1 MAAKAPGRE
10 GSDPPERRIGSRRT
24 FFKWGTGILSAL
36 MDVGLTE
43 PIVGYVIL
51 PALQRQKRPWMQ
63 VGDVAPLMTD
73 HP

>member
-10 GSDPPERRIGSRRT
+10 GSDPPESQHPDGCGINGAHCSGYGSCPRC
-24 FFKWGTGILSAL
+24 G
-36 MDVGLTE
+36 VYE
-43 PIVGYVIL
+43 
-51 PALQRQKRPWMQ
+51 KRPWMQ

>member
-1 MAAKAPGRE
+1 MIDWR
-10 GSDPPERRIGSRRT
+10 SLWQRRHPDVRGLIHPN
-24 FFKWGTGILSAL
+24 LSTL
-36 MDVGLTE
+36 MGVGLTV